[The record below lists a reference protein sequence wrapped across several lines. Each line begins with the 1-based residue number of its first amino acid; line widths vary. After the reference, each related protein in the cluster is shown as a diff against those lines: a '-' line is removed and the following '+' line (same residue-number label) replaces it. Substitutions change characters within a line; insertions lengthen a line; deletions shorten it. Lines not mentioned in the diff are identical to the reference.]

1 MPACRLSLIFS
12 ALTAVGLALV
22 GCTAPGT
29 ESGPAPG
36 QTAEGAEVEFND
48 PLEDLNR
55 SIFGFNQVV
64 DEVVLVPVAK
74 GYRTAVP
81 PPMRASVH
89 DFLQNLNGPVI
100 FANDVLQVQPLL
112 AAETL
117 ARLTINST
125 VGVGGMFDV
134 ASRIGIPY
142 HTNDMGITFATY
154 GAPEGPYLV
163 APVLGPTNPRDIVGE
178 IGDSFIDPADQVAGW
193 KHWYAS
199 LGRTVVS
206 GIDVRSRNIEALA
219 DIEKTSLDF
228 YATIRSLYRQRRA
241 SEIRHENSG
250 LPNPTTL
257 QGSEAPRNPAVSPF
271 FANPPTFRE
280 FSAK

>member
-1 MPACRLSLIFS
+1 MPACRHFPILSAI
-12 ALTAVGLALV
+12 AVVGLALA
-22 GCTAPGT
+22 GCAAPGA
-29 ESGPAPG
+29 ESSPPPG
-36 QTAEGAEVEFND
+36 QSAEVEFND
-48 PLEDLNR
+48 PLEELNR
-55 SIFGFNQVV
+55 SIFGFNQRV

-100 FANDVLQVQPLL
+100 FANDVLQAQPLL

-134 ASRIGIPY
+134 ASRIGIPQ
-142 HTNDMGITFATY
+142 HVNDMGITFATY
-154 GAPEGPYLV
+154 GIDEGPYLV
-163 APVLGPTNPRDIVGE
+163 APVLGPTNPRDIVGQ
-178 IGDSFIDPADQVAGW
+178 IGDSFIDPADQYAGW
-193 KHWYAS
+193 KRWYAS
-199 LGRTVVS
+199 LSRTVVS

-219 DIEKTSLDF
+219 DIENTSLDF

-241 SEIRHENSG
+241 AQVRHEDSG

-257 QGSEAPRNPAVSPF
+257 QGGEAPRNPAVSPF
-271 FANPPTFRE
+271 FANLPTFKE

>member
-1 MPACRLSLIFS
+1 M
-12 ALTAVGLALV
+12 
-22 GCTAPGT
+22 
-29 ESGPAPG
+29 
-36 QTAEGAEVEFND
+36 
-48 PLEDLNR
+48 
-55 SIFGFNQVV
+55 
-64 DEVVLVPVAK
+64 PVAK

-100 FANDVLQVQPLL
+100 FANDVLQAQPLL
-112 AAETL
+112 AAQTL

-134 ASRIGIPY
+134 ASRIGIP
-142 HTNDMGITFATY
+142 TTRNDMGITFATY
-154 GAPEGPYLV
+154 GVRRGPLIV
-163 APVLGPTNPRDIVGE
+163 APVLGPTNPRDIVGQV
-178 IGDSFIDPADQVAGW
+178 GGQLYRPGRLGRRPANCGTRRSA
-193 KHWYAS
+193 
-199 LGRTVVS
+199 RTVVS

-241 SEIRHENSG
+241 AEIRHEESG

-271 FANPPTFRE
+271 FANPPTFKE
-280 FSAK
+280 VSAK

>member
-1 MPACRLSLIFS
+1 MPVCRRSPILSAI
-12 ALTAVGLALV
+12 AAIGMALV

-29 ESGPAPG
+29 ESGPSPD
-36 QTAEGAEVEFND
+36 QTAEIEFND
-48 PLEDLNR
+48 PFEELNR

-64 DEVVLVPVAK
+64 NDVALIPVAK

-81 PPMRASVH
+81 SPMRASVH

-100 FANDVLQVQPLL
+100 FANDVLQVQPRL
-112 AAETL
+112 AAQTL

-134 ASRIGIPY
+134 ASRIGIPR

-154 GAPEGPYLV
+154 GIEEGPYLV
-163 APVLGPTNPRDIVGE
+163 APVLGPTNPRDLVGSVA
-178 IGDSFIDPADQVAGW
+178 DSFIDPANYYAG
-193 KHWYAS
+193 KFDVWYAPLARS
-199 LGRTVVS
+199 AVS
-206 GIDVRSRNIEALA
+206 GVDVLSRNVDALA

-241 SEIRHENSG
+241 AEIRHEQPD
-250 LPNPTTL
+250 LPNPTL
-257 QGSEAPRNPAVSPF
+257 SEDGKDRRTPAVSPF
-271 FANPPTFRE
+271 LANPSAVKE

>member
-1 MPACRLSLIFS
+1 MPACRRSPLVS
-12 ALTAVGLALV
+12 ALAATGLALV
-22 GCTAPGT
+22 GCTAPGA
-29 ESGPAPG
+29 ESGSSPG
-36 QTAEGAEVEFND
+36 GLAAEVEFND
-48 PLEDLNR
+48 PFEELNR
-55 SIFGFNQVV
+55 SVFRFNQVV

-100 FANDVLQVQPLL
+100 FANDVLQGQPLL
-112 AAETL
+112 AAQTL
-117 ARLTINST
+117 TRLTINST

-142 HTNDMGITFATY
+142 HANDMGVTFATY
-154 GAPEGPYLV
+154 GIDEGPYLV
-163 APVLGPTNPRDIVGE
+163 APVLGPTNPRDLVGQVA
-178 IGDSFIDPADQVAGW
+178 DSFIDPANQVAGRE
-193 KHWYAS
+193 HWYAS
-199 LGRTVVS
+199 LSRTVVS

-241 SEIRHENSG
+241 AQVRHEDSG

-257 QGSEAPRNPAVSPF
+257 QGGEAPRHPAVSPF
-271 FANPPTFRE
+271 FANTSTFEE